1 MLRHA
6 LSAIF
11 GDMPNTEYAA
21 LLKSVQ
27 DNGFTHPEIITY
39 EGKILDGWHRYRVA
53 QHLGIESDLVFE
65 ELSGVSPAEFVLAEN
80 LYRRHLTVSQR
91 SQMVV
96 EAHEWVPKGTNRFT
110 VDTQNCASK
119 TKKELAEQA
128 NVSPRSIDTA
138 KQVSRAGRSEEVI
151 SGEKSASAVIAE
163 EREKAAPV
171 EHREI
176 SEAELAYDGWLGD
189 LSDVEMK
196 EMVEGMSGDLALSV
210 LESEFEKQTG
220 LKLPKY
226 KFNLD
231 ATSETPEVVDALAP
245 ELVSEPTSEPTLEP
259 KPETASEPTEGDFL
273 RVVLDSDM
281 VIHDNALAMSSGIL
295 RKMPDMSAE
304 GWKALRRN
312 VLRVIHPDKVDMS
325 EWTDAEK
332 DSWTVLFEFMNDF
345 LGELERDYREYASVK

>member
-27 DNGFTHPEIITY
+27 DNGFTHPKITTY

-91 SQMVV
+91 SQMAVQ
-96 EAHEWVPKGTNRFT
+96 AHRWLEKGDVSTQLDGGQNYPPKTT
-110 VDTQNCASK
+110 T
-119 TKKELAEQA
+119 ELAAEA
-128 NVSPRSIDTA
+128 NVSEKSIKNA
-138 KQVSRAGRSEEVI
+138 KQVSRLGRAEEVI
-151 SGEKSASAVIAE
+151 SGEKSASAIIQE
-163 EREKAAPV
+163 EQEEAT
-171 EHREI
+171 EDEI
-176 SEAELAYDGWLGD
+176 
-189 LSDVEMK
+189 
-196 EMVEGMSGDLALSV
+196 
-210 LESEFEKQTG
+210 
-220 LKLPKY
+220 
-226 KFNLD
+226 
-231 ATSETPEVVDALAP
+231 
-245 ELVSEPTSEPTLEP
+245 
-259 KPETASEPTEGDFL
+259 L

-304 GWKALRRN
+304 GWKGLRRN
-312 VLRVIHPDKVDMS
+312 VLRVVHPDKVDMS